1 MLHRVTALPV
11 HGPGSAP
18 APEHAL
24 QVFPIGSSPP
34 AAEGEGFPFGGSPP
48 AAEGEEFPLGGSPR
62 ADEVV
67 LQGFPLGVFP
77 LLDSGGVLYP
87 QNHLP
92 EDGPHHP
99 YRQHHH
105 HGNLRTRITG
115 SIQ

>member
-24 QVFPIGSSPP
+24 QGFPLGGSPP
-34 AAEGEGFPFGGSPP
+34 AAEGEGFPLGGSPP
-48 AAEGEEFPLGGSPR
+48 AAEGEGFPLGGSPW